1 MKSKDIS
8 AMTDI
13 FTFDAVYVARN
24 GATYC
29 GFSQILEHFKTM
41 FFEGEVFA
49 WDIRRI
55 VEDGAVEW

>member
-1 MKSKDIS
+1 
-8 AMTDI
+8 MTDI

-49 WDIRRI
+49 WDIRRL